1 MLNVTQSKHVM
12 PVAAEMTGDAR
23 GAERGAEDISHGV
36 LGAAAGFIF
45 YWMAFA
51 VPILIHG
58 ANALF
63 FLLYTWPFFL
73 ALLPL
78 SVLIGIIF
86 GTLLAQRIWLM
97 IIGCGAVVSSLF
109 WLVFS
114 LLTCW

>member
-1 MLNVTQSKHVM
+1 M
-12 PVAAEMTGDAR
+12 PVTSGLPDAAR
-23 GAERGAEDISHGV
+23 GVERGVEEPSYGFW
-36 LGAAAGFIF
+36 GGTAAFIF
-45 YWMAFA
+45 YWLAFA
-51 VPILIHG
+51 VPLLIHG

-86 GTLLAQRIWLM
+86 GTVLAGRVWLM
-97 IIGCGAVVSSLF
+97 ILCIGAAVSSLF